1 MQSRLALAHVFAR
14 PMGIFAGCF
23 GRLFLLLMADVCLP
37 SAAASL
43 DVFLTATPERI
54 APWGYFELGS
64 DHMNASLD
72 VLNVRDSDPLTA
84 GTKAGDYHG
93 AYISGAVRLGD
104 GKWLSGGLWQRTLSS
119 TSDSFGY
126 TGWQLSGL
134 YRFLEPQGKLPA
146 MAVRLSTWSNY
157 ADATE
162 STTAVVVPGARL
174 NTVKIT
180 NPADR
185 QIQADLI
192 GTWDL
197 TSDSYVSASLGMGRS
212 QLSYGVMSATTT
224 RNGCDYQLAFDG
236 NSMLGT
242 LMHPCEVAGG
252 VILQFSDSSGLYG
265 VDIPSEIAWRGSFVQ
280 TGINGTWQRGAWT
293 YQAGYLLYVV
303 QREAVDRILSSRDK
317 PSYTRNQNIT
327 LQATYRLQSHV
338 SLFARGQLTS
348 NMLLNDIPVTY
359 NSSTAERFGSK
370 YTLFTLG
377 LRADF

>member
-1 MQSRLALAHVFAR
+1 
-14 PMGIFAGCF
+14 
-23 GRLFLLLMADVCLP
+23 
-37 SAAASL
+37 
-43 DVFLTATPERI
+43 
-54 APWGYFELGS
+54 
-64 DHMNASLD
+64 
-72 VLNVRDSDPLTA
+72 
-84 GTKAGDYHG
+84 
-93 AYISGAVRLGD
+93 
-104 GKWLSGGLWQRTLSS
+104 
-119 TSDSFGY
+119 
-126 TGWQLSGL
+126 
-134 YRFLEPQGKLPA
+134 
-146 MAVRLSTWSNY
+146 
-157 ADATE
+157 
-162 STTAVVVPGARL
+162 
-174 NTVKIT
+174 
-180 NPADR
+180 
-185 QIQADLI
+185 
-192 GTWDL
+192 
-197 TSDSYVSASLGMGRS
+197 
-212 QLSYGVMSATTT
+212 
-224 RNGCDYQLAFDG
+224 
-236 NSMLGT
+236 MLGT

>member
-1 MQSRLALAHVFAR
+1 MQFHFFLPDWAKRCGGQVGCIWRLV
-14 PMGIFAGCF
+14 P
-23 GRLFLLLMADVCLP
+23 LLLASVCLP
-37 SAAASL
+37 SVAVSL

-54 APWGYFELGS
+54 APRGYFELGS

-84 GTKAGDYHG
+84 GTRAGDYHG

-119 TSDSFGY
+119 TTDSFSY
-126 TGWQLSGL
+126 AGWQFSGL
-134 YRFLEPQGKLPA
+134 YRFLEPAGSRPA
-146 MAVRLSTWSNY
+146 VAARLSTWSNY

-162 STTAVVVPGARL
+162 STTAVIVPGARL

-197 TSDSYVSASLGMGRS
+197 TPDSSVSASMGMGRS
-212 QLSYGVMSATTT
+212 QLSYGAMSATTT
-224 RNGCDYQLAFDG
+224 RNGCDYQLTFNG

-252 VILQFSDSSGLYG
+252 VIQQFYDSSGLYG
-265 VDIPSEIAWRGSFVQ
+265 VDIASEIAWLGSFVQ
-280 TGINGTWQRGAWT
+280 TGINGVWQRGAWT

-303 QREAVDRILSSRDK
+303 QREAVDQILANRDK

-327 LQATYRLQSHV
+327 LQATYRLQPHV